1 MVNGEM
7 LIGNRSL
14 KLGHD
19 DVVPIVAMSGKYN
32 GRDDMT
38 PNEIKQ
44 AIHESFGASAA
55 AMNTGDSKAIA
66 RFVRLSTM
74 QLKLIGGVSAALC
87 LEMIARLRCL
97 ESLLAE
103 VYKQAGNA
111 APPERRHALTPGL
124 RDSIRSIVYP
134 DFKLP
139 DHG

>member
-1 MVNGEM
+1 M
-7 LIGNRSL
+7 
-14 KLGHD
+14 GHD

-44 AIHESFGASAA
+44 AIHESFGASA
-55 AMNTGDSKAIA
+55 
-66 RFVRLSTM
+66 
-74 QLKLIGGVSAALC
+74 AALC